1 MPFTLAHPAIV
12 IPFYRLFKERL
23 SLTGLV
29 IGSMVPD
36 VEYCI
41 NTVTRSVIS
50 HTEKGIWIFDLPV
63 AFFLTFCYHGFVKQ
77 ALTNNLPGWIR
88 YRLSPYSNQNWFHY
102 FRKNFLNYFLCLLTG
117 IVLHLLWDSVSHN
130 TGYFVRRS
138 AFLQENFIG
147 TLTVSRFIWH
157 ISTAAGLYI
166 VIRFFLSFPVSKVDT
181 DSNKPD
187 KNFWPLVFLVASVL
201 TIIHWLPFVRPQE
214 PRFILVAFSGAMMV
228 GVIVVSFIFRF
239 YKKQLS

>member
-1 MPFTLAHPAIV
+1 MPFTLAHPAII

-50 HTEKGIWIFDLPV
+50 HTERGIWMFDLPV
-63 AFFLTFCYHGFVKQ
+63 AIFLTFCYHGFVKQ
-77 ALTNNLPGWIR
+77 TLTNNLPAWIR
-88 YRLSPYSNQNWFHY
+88 YRLAPYANQNWFHY
-102 FRKNFLNYFLCLLTG
+102 FRKNFLNYFFCLLAG

-130 TGYFVRRS
+130 TGYFVRSS

-147 TLTVSRFIWH
+147 TLTVSRLIWH

-181 DSNKPD
+181 ESNKPD

-228 GVIVVSFIFRF
+228 GVIVVSFILRF